1 LLEYARNATFLT
13 KLRIKIESKQRSSH
27 TQAEKNNKV
36 SNDYQHKCKER
47 KKSSDDGTEDE
58 HNFFNSQFEHRD
70 RNKIRNTSHDRE
82 NHPSHTKISAT
93 PQKLTC
99 EHRIVLVENCTRR
112 NRLVQTLGSHTRV
125 ESTVCKMVRRR
136 ETQRLF
142 QLP

>member
-1 LLEYARNATFLT
+1 MQREEEEFRRWNRRLTQLLHHPIRAPRSEQN
-13 KLRIKIESKQRSSH
+13 SKH
-27 TQAEKNNKV
+27 
-36 SNDYQHKCKER
+36 
-47 KKSSDDGTEDE
+47 
-58 HNFFNSQFEHRD
+58 FP
-70 RNKIRNTSHDRE
+70 IRE
-82 NHPSHTKISAT
+82 NHPRHTKISAT